1 VEGPSVQLDPD
12 TPRTVRAAG
21 ALVGLQGLAG
31 LAYTVVLLVAPG
43 VLTAA
48 DRYGEAA
55 FFALMAAA
63 VIGLGMALVLGKRG
77 ARSPA
82 VLIQLLLLGIAGYA
96 TVPSSRPEYGVPVAV
111 LCLLVLYLL
120 LNTAGRAWAM
130 DLQATDKDPD

>member
-1 VEGPSVQLDPD
+1 MQLDPD

-21 ALVGLQGLAG
+21 ALVGAQGLAG
-31 LAYTVVLLVAPG
+31 IAYAVVLLVEPG
-43 VLTAA
+43 VLTSA
-48 DRYGEAA
+48 DRYGMAG

-63 VIGLGMALVLGKRG
+63 VIGLGTALVLGKRG

-96 TVPSSRPEYGVPVAV
+96 TVPSSRPEYGIPVAA

-120 LNTAGRAWAM
+120 LNTAGREWAM
-130 DLQATDKDPD
+130 DLKVEDPD